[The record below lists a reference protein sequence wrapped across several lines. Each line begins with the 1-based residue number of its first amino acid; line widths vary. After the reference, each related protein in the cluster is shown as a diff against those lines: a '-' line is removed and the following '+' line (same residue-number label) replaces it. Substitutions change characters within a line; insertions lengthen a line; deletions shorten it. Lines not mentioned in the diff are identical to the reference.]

1 MTLIIGQ
8 LAALAAALFWALA
21 TLLYNRSSLHLSA
34 AQLNLVKG
42 LVACP
47 LLIICVYLFGL
58 GFEIQINSPAL
69 WLLLAS
75 GVIGITIGDTCY
87 FSALRRLGPW
97 HTILLEYLAP
107 PFAAILAWFFLRER
121 LSLIE
126 IIAALTVIA
135 GVTYVLSEKRMGA
148 TRVSQKR
155 IAAKPVSQKWQVQT
169 RKVHEQM
176 VQKQPDGPEQATAR
190 AKPVLSRSGLAF
202 AVTAAWCQAVGLV
215 MAFHALQAFEINAL
229 QAALVR
235 LAGGTFA
242 LTIGLL
248 IVAPKLLFSTKRALA
263 NSRLLPLFTAIFFG
277 TFLAIGLQQLAI
289 AYVTPGIAQ
298 TLLATA
304 PLFMLLIGIVQGKP
318 VSARA
323 MIGTLVALLGIALLF
338 IR

>member
-8 LAALAAALFWALA
+8 LAALSAALFWALA
-21 TLLYNRSSLHLSA
+21 TLLYNRSGLHLSA

-47 LLIICVYLFGL
+47 LLIMSLYLFGF
-58 GFEIQINSPAL
+58 GFELQLHSPAL

-107 PFAAILAWFFLRER
+107 PFAAILAWFFLHER

-126 IIAALTVIA
+126 IIAAITVIA
-135 GVTYVLSEKRMGA
+135 GVTYVLSEKRQRSAG
-148 TRVSQKR
+148 
-155 IAAKPVSQKWQVQT
+155 
-169 RKVHEQM
+169 
-176 VQKQPDGPEQATAR
+176 AR
-190 AKPVLSRSGLAF
+190 AELSRPGLAF
-202 AVTAAWCQAVGLV
+202 AVAAAWCQAVGLV
-215 MAFHALQAFEINAL
+215 MAFHALQAFDINAL

-248 IVAPKLLFSTKRALA
+248 IIAPKLLFSTKRALA
-263 NSRLLPLFTAIFFG
+263 HTRLLPLFTAIFFG

-304 PLFMLLIGIVQGKP
+304 PLFMLLISMVQGKP
-318 VSARA
+318 VSVRA
-323 MIGTLVALLGIALLF
+323 MGGTLVALLGIALLF
-338 IR
+338 LR

>member
-1 MTLIIGQ
+1 MTLLIGQ
-8 LAALAAALFWALA
+8 LAALLAALFWALA

-47 LLIICVYLFGL
+47 LLLGSLYLFGL
-58 GFEIQINSPAL
+58 GFELDLRSPAL
-69 WLLLAS
+69 WWLLLS

-87 FSALRRLGPW
+87 FSALRRLGPA

-107 PFAAILAWFFLRER
+107 PFAAVLAWMFLRER
-121 LSLIE
+121 LSLLE

-135 GVTYVLSEKRMGA
+135 GVIFVLSEKRM
-148 TRVSQKR
+148 Q
-155 IAAKPVSQKWQVQT
+155 
-169 RKVHEQM
+169 HDQM
-176 VQKQPDGPEQATAR
+176 PAR
-190 AKPVLSRSGLAF
+190 LSRSGLAF

-235 LAGGTFA
+235 LGGGTLA

-248 IVAPKLLFSTKRALA
+248 LVAPGILTSTRQALA
-263 NSRLLPLFTAIFFG
+263 KTRLLPLMVAIFFG
-277 TFLAIGLQQLAI
+277 TFMAIGLQQVAI

-304 PLFMLLIGIVQGKP
+304 PLFMIAINVLLGKTL
-318 VSARA
+318 SLRA
-323 MIGTLVALLGIALLF
+323 LLGTLLALAGIALLF
-338 IR
+338 LR

>member
-8 LAALAAALFWALA
+8 LAALSAALFWALA

-42 LVACP
+42 IVACP
-47 LLIICVYLFGL
+47 LLLASLYLFGL
-58 GFEIQINSPAL
+58 GFELNLHSPAL
-69 WLLLAS
+69 WLLLLS

-107 PFAAILAWFFLRER
+107 PFAAVLAWFVLRER
-121 LSLIE
+121 LTLLE
-126 IIAALTVIA
+126 IIAAFTIIA
-135 GVTYVLSEKRMGA
+135 GVMFVLTEKR
-148 TRVSQKR
+148 
-155 IAAKPVSQKWQVQT
+155 VQ
-169 RKVHEQM
+169 H
-176 VQKQPDGPEQATAR
+176 TAS
-190 AKPVLSRSGLAF
+190 PISRSGLAF
-202 AVTAAWCQAVGLV
+202 AIAAAWCQAVGLV

-235 LAGGTFA
+235 LGGGTLA

-248 IVAPKLLFSTKRALA
+248 LFAPKLLVTTKAALA
-263 NSRLLPLFTAIFFG
+263 KTRLLPLLVAIFFG
-277 TFLAIGLQQLAI
+277 TFMAIGLQQLAI

-304 PLFMLLIGIVQGKP
+304 PLFMMVISLIQGKP
-318 VSARA
+318 LSMRA
-323 MIGTLVALLGIALLF
+323 LGGTLLALAGIALLF
-338 IR
+338 AR

>member
-155 IAAKPVSQKWQVQT
+155 QVQELKVQT

>member
-8 LAALAAALFWALA
+8 LAALTAALFWALA

-87 FSALRRLGPW
+87 FSALRRLGPS

-155 IAAKPVSQKWQVQT
+155 QVQELKVQT